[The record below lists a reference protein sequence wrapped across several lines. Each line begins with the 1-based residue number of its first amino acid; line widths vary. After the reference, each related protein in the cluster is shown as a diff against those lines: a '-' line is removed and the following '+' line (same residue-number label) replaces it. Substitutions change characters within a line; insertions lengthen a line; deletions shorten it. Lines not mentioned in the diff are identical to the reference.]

1 MNADLAKALA
11 PARRAARLV
20 ALGALVLWA
29 ASGLYSVKPEQRG
42 VVCRFGKVVEESV
55 PPGIHYHWPYPIETV
70 DRPAV
75 SEVRSLSVAFGPLA
89 SGRGAAASPV
99 KAETLLTGDENVV
112 LGSLLLQ
119 YTVKS
124 PRQFL
129 FGSTSTE
136 TLLQRL
142 AQEVSV
148 ARFAQSSVDD
158 LLTSGRQALQ
168 AALKEDMQQRADAW
182 GLGVR
187 LTSVQIQRIE
197 PPSEVAQ
204 AFKDVGAARE
214 DKQKAVQEAEGDRN
228 RRLPGARADAGR
240 TRSEAASYAKERA
253 SFARGEADRF
263 VQTWE
268 AYRKAKSATARRLYL
283 EAMEEA
289 LAQVRKIVVDPEA
302 EKNAVRLP

>member
-1 MNADLAKALA
+1 MNADLRRALA
-11 PARRAARLV
+11 PARRGVQGLALAA
-20 ALGALVLWA
+20 AVLWA
-29 ASGLYSVKPEQRG
+29 GSGLYSVKPEQRG
-42 VVCRFGKVVEESV
+42 VVCRFGRVVEESV
-55 PPGIHYHWPYPIETV
+55 PPGIHYHWPYPVESV
-70 DRPAV
+70 ERPAV
-75 SEVRSLSVAFGPLA
+75 SEVRSLSVAFGPQA
-89 SGRGAAASPV
+89 PGRGAAASPM

-124 PRQFL
+124 PREFL
-129 FGSTSTE
+129 FGSASTE

-142 AQEVSV
+142 AQEISV

-168 AALKEDMQQRADAW
+168 VALKEDMQRRCDAW

-240 TRSEAASYAKERA
+240 LRDEAAAYAKERA
-253 SFARGEADRF
+253 AYARGEAQRF

-268 AYRKAKSATARRLYL
+268 AYRKARSATSQRLYL
-283 EAMEEA
+283 EAIEET
-289 LAQVRKIVVDPEA
+289 LAQVRKIVIDPAA
-302 EKNAVRLP
+302 EKNAGRIP